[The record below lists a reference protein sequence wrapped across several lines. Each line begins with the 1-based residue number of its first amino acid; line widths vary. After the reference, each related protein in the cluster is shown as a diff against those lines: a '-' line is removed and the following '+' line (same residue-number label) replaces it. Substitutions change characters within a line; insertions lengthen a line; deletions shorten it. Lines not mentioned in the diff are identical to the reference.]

1 MHFNLK
7 KLTAICLACFST
19 SVYAQS
25 INVDD
30 VIDNYI
36 VYIQDVNS
44 NELFYPDVQKRNITI
59 DGKQIEQDV
68 TYYSLGDDQIF
79 SIIIQTYDDPEV
91 KTTYYF
97 KENEVIAVF
106 IEESNF
112 SSRNTDKK
120 FRNYFLKDGNIILE
134 EPQNSALDYQFFIDL
149 GATLAK
155 NYLLQNTSSK

>member
-112 SSRNTDKK
+112 SSRNTNKK
-120 FRNYFLKDGNIILE
+120 FRNYFLKEGNIILE

-155 NYLLQNTSSK
+155 NYLLQNTNSK

>member
-112 SSRNTDKK
+112 SSRNEDKK

-155 NYLLQNTSSK
+155 NYLLQNTNSK

>member
-7 KLTAICLACFST
+7 KLIAICLACFST
-19 SVYAQS
+19 SFYAQS
-25 INVDD
+25 INVDE
-30 VIDNYI
+30 VIDSYI

>member
-19 SVYAQS
+19 SFYAQS
-25 INVDD
+25 INVDE
-30 VIDNYI
+30 VIDSYI

-112 SSRNTDKK
+112 SSRNEDKK

-155 NYLLQNTSSK
+155 NYLLQNTNSK

>member
-1 MHFNLK
+1 FPYTTL
-7 KLTAICLACFST
+7 FRSST
-19 SVYAQS
+19 SFYAQS
-25 INVDD
+25 INVDE
-30 VIDNYI
+30 VIDSYI

-97 KENEVIAVF
+97 KENKVIAVF

-120 FRNYFLKDGNIILE
+120 FRNYFLKEL
-134 EPQNSALDYQFFIDL
+134 FI
-149 GATLAK
+149 TK
-155 NYLLQNTSSK
+155 HKF

>member
-1 MHFNLK
+1 MNFNLK
-7 KLTAICLACFST
+7 KLTTICLACFST

-112 SSRNTDKK
+112 SSRNTNKK
-120 FRNYFLKDGNIILE
+120 FRNYFLKEGNIILE